1 MDYIIEIFNIL
12 SDLLFTQDNTHY
24 QAVAPAV
31 VIMGLQAAFSAGQA
45 IKGGIDKRKAEEAQ
59 RQAITSYENKLRN
72 IEIQNRLQALRVPT
86 MGAELRERGIARGTA
101 GAIGAIQEAGAE
113 AVIGGVPRVVTA
125 ADAQS
130 AQVAAELDQMQA
142 RRDELVLREDQRIE
156 DERVRREEQI
166 AGLDVMKLQ
175 GAGSAAADAARQ
187 QQSGFYGI
195 ASGLGGMAVQSA
207 IAEGAY
213 GNQPATTET
222 ATTTS
227 SSPTASMGQMGM
239 SGLARNQVFDP
250 TVNLQGLNDPSMT
263 FNQVGQYS
271 PITQGMSLTPTTPT
285 SFQPSYFQ
293 SLMGQ
298 NASFDPTL
306 SLKMQYQNPTLGV
319 NTRLR

>member
-24 QAVAPAV
+24 QAVLPAAPV
-31 VIMGLQAAFSAGQA
+31 IIMGLQTAFSAGQT

-59 RQAITSYENKLRN
+59 KQAIASYENKLRN

-86 MGAELRERGIARGTA
+86 MGAELRERGIARATTA
-101 GAIGAIQEAGAE
+101 GIESMQEAGAE
-113 AVIGGVPRVVTA
+113 AVLGGVPRVVTA

-130 AQVAAELDQMQA
+130 AEVAADLDRMEA

-156 DERVRREEQI
+156 GERARIEEKI
-166 AGLDVMKLQ
+166 AGVDMMRLQ
-175 GAGSAAADAARQ
+175 GAGAAAADAARQ
-187 QQSGFYGI
+187 QQSGLYGI

-239 SGLARNQVFDP
+239 SGLYGNQTFDP
-250 TVNLQGLNDPSMT
+250 TVNL
-263 FNQVGQYS
+263 NQVSQYN
-271 PITQGMSLTPTTPT
+271 PIAQGMSLTSTTPT

-293 SLMGQ
+293 SLMGRR
-298 NASFDPTL
+298 NVPLDFTPS
-306 SLKMQYQNPTLGV
+306 MQYQNTDLRV